1 MLKSVA
7 TLSLVLALI
16 CGAATPTLQQSLSMK
31 QPIGV
36 RISPDG
42 HYVAY
47 LVQQA
52 NWDENAFNSQIWVAD
67 TVSNDRYQLTSGKK
81 TSGSPRWSPDSK
93 RIAFTSDRDGKAQIY
108 IIGARGGEASQLTSE
123 ENGVIDFDWSPDGK
137 TIAYLARPAD
147 SKGLRDRKDK
157 YGEFEVIGGD
167 YAMQHM
173 FAVSVPDEVPSD
185 PKQRPKPDV
194 LTSGDKLTV
203 NDLAWS
209 PDSTRIAFTAA
220 RDPDL
225 SSQDTA
231 DIYVVDVRNK
241 AVKKLVDTKGPDRNP
256 LWSPDGK
263 QIAFVTSGG
272 QEFFFYSDSRIALV
286 PADGGTPKIITDK
299 FDEDPNP
306 IGWGEK
312 GLYFNARQKTE
323 NHLFVVN
330 PATGR
335 IEQLSKSSLQ
345 MSAVD

>member
-1 MLKSVA
+1 MLKRVA
-7 TLSLVLALI
+7 TLSFVIAI
-16 CGAATPTLQQSLSMK
+16 GGTAAIPTLQQSLSMK

-42 HYVAY
+42 RYVAY

-52 NWDENAFNSQIWVAD
+52 NWDENAFNSQVWIAD
-67 TVSNDRYQLTSGKK
+67 SVSNERYQLTSGKK

-93 RIAFTSDRDGKAQIY
+93 RVAFTSDRDGKAQIY
-108 IIGARGGEASQLTSE
+108 VIGVRGGEAGQLTAE
-123 ENGVIDFDWSPDGK
+123 ENGVVDFDWSPDGK

-147 SKGLRDRKDK
+147 SKALKDRKDK
-157 YGEFEVIGGD
+157 YGDFEVIGGD

-173 FAVSVPDEVPSD
+173 FAVSVPEEVSSD
-185 PKQRPKPDV
+185 PKQRPKPDA

-231 DIYVVDVRNK
+231 DIYIVNVRDK

-256 LWSPDGK
+256 LWAPDGK
-263 QIAFVTSGG
+263 QIAIPTSGG
-272 QEFFFYSDSRIALV
+272 QEFFF
-286 PADGGTPKIITDK
+286 
-299 FDEDPNP
+299 
-306 IGWGEK
+306 
-312 GLYFNARQKTE
+312 
-323 NHLFVVN
+323 
-330 PATGR
+330 
-335 IEQLSKSSLQ
+335 
-345 MSAVD
+345 